1 MCDGEPVL
9 STEHV
14 THLCGGW
21 KPSDAE
27 INALPGAPFTATE
40 SVIIS
45 IAWQGVRLSPE
56 SVVPALEALLSKER
70 KPRTEAE
77 LEAMCERYADMLGVD
92 PDLVLAK
99 KARFISIGFPWLSYS
114 KRQASEPCAYQI
126 PAENHQK
133 PARHT
138 STQRSSSQSFWKKVL
153 ELFRGLGGSR

>member
-56 SVVPALEALLSKER
+56 SVLPALEFLIARDSRIKDCSGVRNQHVSQPHLSPRRARRSR
-70 KPRTEAE
+70 KGTLNKSR
-77 LEAMCERYADMLGVD
+77 
-92 PDLVLAK
+92 
-99 KARFISIGFPWLSYS
+99 
-114 KRQASEPCAYQI
+114 
-126 PAENHQK
+126 
-133 PARHT
+133 
-138 STQRSSSQSFWKKVL
+138 
-153 ELFRGLGGSR
+153 LFA

>member
-56 SVVPALEALLSKER
+56 SVLPALEFLIAREKER
-70 KPRTEAE
+70 VNPHS
-77 LEAMCERYADMLGVD
+77 G
-92 PDLVLAK
+92 
-99 KARFISIGFPWLSYS
+99 
-114 KRQASEPCAYQI
+114 CAGQG
-126 PAENHQK
+126 
-133 PARHT
+133 
-138 STQRSSSQSFWKKVL
+138 
-153 ELFRGLGGSR
+153 LFGEKSA

>member
-21 KPSDAE
+21 KPSDAQ

-56 SVVPALEALLSKER
+56 SVLPVLEFLIAREKER
-70 KPRTEAE
+70 AIPH
-77 LEAMCERYADMLGVD
+77 
-92 PDLVLAK
+92 
-99 KARFISIGFPWLSYS
+99 SS
-114 KRQASEPCAYQI
+114 CAGQG
-126 PAENHQK
+126 PFGEKSA
-133 PARHT
+133 
-138 STQRSSSQSFWKKVL
+138 
-153 ELFRGLGGSR
+153 